1 MGAIAPTTRARPLS
15 PREAGHGPFP
25 AAAHAVIVD
34 TPTEPAMSLMLTD
47 PPPLS
52 ADGQIGF
59 NGLVFGNGTP
69 YLIAETG
76 ITGWEDLPGFD
87 TADAPRSGD
96 HGSWPGPRYA
106 QPRVVTATVWLNP
119 ASKADTSALGALRAA
134 TPLDATEQWLAVQ
147 LHGETLISPVR
158 VNQRVVPTDRQL
170 ALYGVAKASLQFIAT
185 DPRRYTPAVQAA
197 ASTVPQ
203 PESGL
208 VWPLT
213 WPLAWGAPGST
224 GNVQVTNA
232 GNTAT
237 HPVITFTG
245 PCVNPQLSNVTTGQL
260 IGYNLALAAS
270 DVLTVDTGTG
280 QVLLN
285 GNANRRYTAMPG
297 AALEEAFT
305 LPAGVSSLAFR
316 PTSGSLPASVKVAW
330 RSAYL

>member
-1 MGAIAPTTRARPLS
+1 
-15 PREAGHGPFP
+15 
-25 AAAHAVIVD
+25 
-34 TPTEPAMSLMLTD
+34 MLTD
-47 PPPLS
+47 PPPLA

-59 NGLVFGNGTP
+59 NGLVLGDGTP

-119 ASKADTSALGALRAA
+119 ASSGDTSALKALRAA
-134 TPLDATEQWLAVQ
+134 TALDASESWLSVQ
-147 LHGETLISPVR
+147 LHGETLICPAR
-158 VNQRVVPTDRQL
+158 VNQRLVPTDRQL
-170 ALYGVAKASLQFIAT
+170 ALYGVAKATLQFIAT
-185 DPRRYTPAVQAA
+185 DPRRYTAHVLTS
-197 ASTVPQ
+197 ASTVYQ

-213 WPLAWGAPGST
+213 WPLSWGAPGST
-224 GNVQVTNA
+224 GDVQVTNT
-232 GNTAT
+232 GNAAT

-245 PCVNPQLSNVTTGQL
+245 PCVNPQLSNVTTGQQ
-260 IGYNLALAAS
+260 IAYNLPLAAS

-285 GNANRRYTAMPG
+285 GSANRRYTAMPN
-297 AALEEAFT
+297 ATLEEAFT
-305 LPAGVSSLAFR
+305 LPPGTNVLAFR
-316 PTSGSLPASVKVAW
+316 PTSGSTPSSVSVAW
-330 RSAYL
+330 RSAYI